1 MALRPCQ
8 TFSFSPSE
16 IAFIAEFSPIDII
29 PRQAMDAL
37 PLIGGIIPEFK
48 PPSRVTVPLWMAIF
62 LKRQKRA
69 NILPPSW
76 LSQEALEGF
85 LEAEHKV
92 ENGFSALPLRWFEIS
107 RINAGISASD
117 DMEQPEL
124 IRRLLRDLRET
135 RQGKTRDGLVSINE
149 THLQMDNLGSMEINE
164 IRSFFAKSMDQIR
177 RLSALTADNEDLN
190 EMEDQSE

>member
-1 MALRPCQ
+1 ML
-8 TFSFSPSE
+8 
-16 IAFIAEFSPIDII
+16 
-29 PRQAMDAL
+29 
-37 PLIGGIIPEFK
+37 G
-48 PPSRVTVPLWMAIF
+48 
-62 LKRQKRA
+62 
-69 NILPPSW
+69 
-76 LSQEALEGF
+76 
-85 LEAEHKV
+85 
-92 ENGFSALPLRWFEIS
+92 
-107 RINAGISASD
+107 INAGISASD

>member
-8 TFSFSPSE
+8 TFAFTPSE
-16 IAFIAEFSPIDII
+16 ISFIAEFSPIEII
-29 PRQAMDAL
+29 PRQTMDAL
-37 PLIGGIIPEFK
+37 PLIGGIIPQFK

-85 LEAEHKV
+85 LETEHKV

-107 RINAGISASD
+107 SILLEVASD
-117 DMEQPEL
+117 DMDQPEL

-135 RQGKTRDGLVSINE
+135 RQGKIRDGLGSLNE

-177 RLSALTADNEDLN
+177 RLSTLNADNEDMN

>member
-8 TFSFSPSE
+8 IFAFTPSE
-16 IAFIAEFSPIDII
+16 IAFIAESSPIEII
-29 PRQAMDAL
+29 PRQTMDAL
-37 PLIGGIIPEFK
+37 PLIGGIIPQFK

-107 RINAGISASD
+107 SILLEVASD
-117 DMEQPEL
+117 DLDQPEL

-135 RQGKTRDGLVSINE
+135 RQGKTRDGLASLNE

-177 RLSALTADNEDLN
+177 RLSALSADNEDLN